1 MIQNID
7 MRGIILR
14 GIERA
19 NKQHL
24 EWTKN
29 HWVSDYG
36 AEGLIQVLI
45 ADEIYK
51 AGKGDL
57 GVFLEPNVSE
67 FCNKSEAS
75 RLDLKEIRSTSRP
88 DICTYTQDGDVPHII
103 EVKRRWEKAR
113 VDQDIVR
120 CANFVT
126 ILRNMGLEAAYCA
139 VFLHYDGT
147 RDTGSRRPFFALDGE
162 AAADAKKRV
171 EALLEERTRETLT
184 DYGYK
189 ARAIDVE
196 AAVGEEFGFEINTD
210 WPEEEWMV
218 GAECDRFRWRA
229 AVIEIMRRA

>member
-1 MIQNID
+1 MIQTKD

-51 AGKGDL
+51 AGGGDL

-67 FCNKSEAS
+67 FGNKSEAS
-75 RLDLKEIRSTSRP
+75 RLERKEIRSTARP
-88 DICTYTQDGDVPHII
+88 DICTYTRDNDVPHII
-103 EVKRRWEKAR
+103 EVKRKWEKAP

-147 RDTGSRRPFFALDGE
+147 RDTGSRRAFFSLDGE
-162 AAADAKKRV
+162 AAADAKVRV
-171 EALLEERTRETLT
+171 EAHLEEKARQTLS
-184 DYGYK
+184 DNDYK
-189 ARAIDVE
+189 ARAIDVK

-229 AVIEIMRRA
+229 AVIEIVRRA